1 MDLDRNKDVH
11 VSFLQSPW
19 SFFFCLL
26 QQTIGDILQWSS
38 NQPRKGIK
46 YRNEDKTTYFVIA
59 FFAWFLCFNPFQNQ
73 QQHDLITMHK
83 MDPQCPTILEF
94 KLWVLNIN
102 NII

>member
-1 MDLDRNKDVH
+1 MSLLYNLHD
-11 VSFLQSPW
+11 P
-19 SFFFCLL
+19 FFFVYYNK

-46 YRNEDKTTYFVIA
+46 YKDENKTTYFVIA

-83 MDPQCPTILEF
+83 MDPPTILEF

-102 NII
+102 NTI